1 MGSND
6 PFKFPKIFKSRLS
19 LQLRSSNR
27 LKMLCFIPVSPICIK
42 NNMEKKFIFIAF
54 YLLTCFWINKSVQ
67 ETLLNHCR
75 LMLGFMLITCFLSM
89 WVSNTATTAMMIP
102 IAQAVIVQLMETK
115 HKHLKEGKHFNLL
128 ISKFRLSCD
137 FMDRLSWE
145 NIDKIMSIS
154 KQQVYVFVQL
164 DKITN

>member
-1 MGSND
+1 
-6 PFKFPKIFKSRLS
+6 
-19 LQLRSSNR
+19 
-27 LKMLCFIPVSPICIK
+27 
-42 NNMEKKFIFIAF
+42 
-54 YLLTCFWINKSVQ
+54 
-67 ETLLNHCR
+67 
-75 LMLGFMLITCFLSM
+75 
-89 WVSNTATTAMMIP
+89 MMIP

-154 KQQVYVFVQL
+154 QQQVYVFVQL